1 VRLGTAEDRKRFR
14 LIATAGIVML
24 ALMEIVIALSAIWL
38 GFTWIVVALLVGM
51 PILAIYLAYLIRLF
65 AKPC

>member
-24 ALMEIVIALSAIWL
+24 VIALSAIWL
-38 GFTWIVVALLVGM
+38 GFTWIVVARLVGM